1 MDETTEFSSHE
12 SSKLSNRRDKI
23 IAEKARI
30 IRYLQNV
37 IDEKNTGCNTVIL
50 PHDSSLK
57 ICKIVNDNNDLERP
71 SAFILKHN
79 GYSITSV
86 EILM

>member
-1 MDETTEFSSHE
+1 MKPILQDDP
-12 SSKLSNRRDKI
+12 RDKI

-57 ICKIVNDNNDLERP
+57 ICKIVNDNNDLERL

-79 GYSITSV
+79 GHSVTSI
-86 EILM
+86 EKLI